1 MKYYSNSN
9 NLFLKLAH
17 ETRKKSLEWFIQ
29 KKKMLNNISKAVE
42 STHFSIELSKV
53 VQSYSSMNL
62 DKLPI
67 WLGD

>member
-1 MKYYSNSN
+1 MKYYSNAN

-17 ETRKKSLEWFIQ
+17 ETRKKSLDWFIQ
-29 KKKMLNNISKAVE
+29 KKKMLNNINKAVE
-42 STHFSIELSKV
+42 SPTFSIELSKV

-62 DKLPI
+62 DKLPM